1 MNWRKRNSLSF
12 GNCTFT
18 LKMFSFELVFPF
30 PIGIDQLCFLL
41 WSQCTSSKKL
51 TVDQLKQIL
60 KLSLFF
66 FIFISCLSEIFMT
79 VVTALFMVACHS
91 RYQNIQLTQSHKK
104 FGGSKIYCSTQKNN
118 RVLSGCHKKKK
129 IIQTQINHK
138 LIASLHDFM
147 PHHSL
152 LVCLIIKH
160 YK

>member
-1 MNWRKRNSLSF
+1 MSCLTSNFHQCKSNPVSVYCRHSRKNKQWVGGKRNSLSF

-41 WSQCTSSKKL
+41 WSQCKSSKNYCWPAKIDIK
-51 TVDQLKQIL
+51 VIIIL
-60 KLSLFF
+60 
-66 FIFISCLSEIFMT
+66 FIFISSLSEIFMT

-118 RVLSGCHKKKK
+118 GVLSGCHKKKK
-129 IIQTQINHK
+129 II
-138 LIASLHDFM
+138 
-147 PHHSL
+147 
-152 LVCLIIKH
+152 
-160 YK
+160 